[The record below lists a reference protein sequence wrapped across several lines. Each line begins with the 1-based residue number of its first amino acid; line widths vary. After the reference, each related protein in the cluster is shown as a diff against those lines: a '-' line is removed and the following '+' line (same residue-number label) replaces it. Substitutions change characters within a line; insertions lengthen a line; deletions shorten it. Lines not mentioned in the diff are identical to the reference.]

1 METERKREISPLLTD
16 LKSYKPAWLPADI
29 VAGLS
34 VAAVQ
39 VPTAIAYAQLAGF
52 SPEIGLYASILPVIV
67 YAFLGTSRQ
76 LVVGPDA
83 ATCTMVAAL
92 MMPLAAGDPSKYLSL
107 SAGLSLIAGVLMII
121 GGACKVGFIVN
132 FFSRPILVGF
142 LNGIAVSII
151 VGQLG
156 KFLGVKLDH
165 HDFFP
170 SLCEVATELTQTHM
184 PTLMVGAATMV
195 LLFLLKRFAPKAP
208 SSLIALAAATVGLI
222 YLGGPSPGV
231 AQVGSIPAGLP
242 SLWLPQFNYH
252 AGQGIV
258 VSAIGLVI
266 VSFTSG
272 MLTARS
278 FAARAGQT
286 IDANQE
292 MWALGA
298 ANLAAGFSGA
308 FAITGAD
315 SRTAVNSSSGS
326 KTQLS
331 AVFAALATAAVAA
344 WFSGPLA
351 LLPISALAAVL
362 IFSAISLL
370 DFASYKELKQVD
382 KIEFNLSLLT
392 TAGVLA
398 LGVLPGVAVAILL
411 ALLVI
416 LFRIYKS
423 DDTILGVVPGLDGY
437 NDLALSPD
445 AKPVADVVIWRFE
458 GPLVFFNA
466 DHFKA
471 RVKLVI
477 SNQQSR
483 PRWLVISMESVSQ
496 LDATGLK
503 ALEEL
508 CLELR
513 KDETEVLIARPKT
526 FMRSLRK
533 DTHLAEH
540 LDAESVFP
548 TVGAA
553 MAAIAE
559 RKDGSTSASAGSYK
573 TFFANLEAGN
583 ETTRQTVETPGNGE
597 DNTRS
602 DENNTDNET
611 GDQLANGTDNKSVSE
626 AGSETGKES

>member
-1 METERKREISPLLTD
+1 MESTRKQLISPLLKD
-16 LKSYKPAWLPADI
+16 LKGYKPSWLPFDLI
-29 VAGLS
+29 AGLS

-92 MMPLAAGDPSKYLSL
+92 MMPLAAGDQSRYLVL
-107 SAGLSLIAGVLMII
+107 SAGLSLITGVLMII
-121 GGACKVGFIVN
+121 GGLCKVGFIVN
-132 FFSRPILVGF
+132 FFSRPILIGF
-142 LNGIAVSII
+142 LNGIAASII

-156 KFLGVKLDH
+156 KLLGIKVEH

-170 SLCEVATELTQTHM
+170 TLFDVITSIPQTHM
-184 PTLMVGAATMV
+184 TTMIVGAATLV
-195 LLFLLKRFAPKAP
+195 LLVLLKRFAPRTP
-208 SSLIALAAATVGLI
+208 SSLIALAAASTGLL
-222 YLGGPSPGV
+222 YLGGPSSGV
-231 AQVGSIPAGLP
+231 ALVGSIPSGLP
-242 SLWLPQFNYH
+242 SLGIPEFNYH
-252 AGQGIV
+252 TGQGIV

-315 SRTAVNSSSGS
+315 SRTAVNSASGS

-344 WFSGPLA
+344 WLSGPLA
-351 LLPISALAAVL
+351 FLPITALAAVL

-370 DFASYKELKQVD
+370 DFASYKELKQVSRM
-382 KIEFNLSLLT
+382 EFNLSLLT
-392 TAGVLA
+392 TAGVLT

-411 ALLVI
+411 ALIVI
-416 LFRIYKS
+416 LFRIYNP
-423 DDTILGVVPGLDGY
+423 DDAILGEVPGLDGF
-437 NDLALSPD
+437 NDITLSPD
-445 AKPVADVVIWRFE
+445 AKPIPDIVIWRFE

-466 DHFKA
+466 DRFKT
-471 RVKLVI
+471 RVREVLAA
-477 SNQQSR
+477 QQPR
-483 PRWLVISMESVSQ
+483 PRWFVFTMESISQ

-508 CLELR
+508 CLEL
-513 KDETEVLIARPKT
+513 KKEEIGVLVARPKN
-526 FMRSLRK
+526 FMRNLRK
-533 DTHLAEH
+533 GTPLADHLSS
-540 LDAESVFP
+540 DNVFP
-548 TVGAA
+548 TIGSALASIGAG
-553 MAAIAE
+553 
-559 RKDGSTSASAGSYK
+559 KDRPTRESASSAGSYGN
-573 TFFANLEAGN
+573 FFNDDKEAAQETHTPQEQHEAGN
-583 ETTRQTVETPGNGE
+583 K
-597 DNTRS
+597 
-602 DENNTDNET
+602 TDPAA
-611 GDQLANGTDNKSVSE
+611 Q
-626 AGSETGKES
+626 

>member
-1 METERKREISPLLTD
+1 MESARKQLISPLLND
-16 LKSYKPAWLPADI
+16 LKGYKPSWFPLDLI
-29 VAGLS
+29 AGLS

-52 SPEIGLYASILPVIV
+52 SPEIGLYASILPVII

-92 MMPLAAGDPSKYLSL
+92 MTPLAAGDQSRYLVL

-121 GGACKVGFIVN
+121 GGLCKVGFIVN

-142 LNGIAVSII
+142 LNGIAASII

-156 KFLGVKLDH
+156 KLLGIKVEA

-170 SLCEVATELTQTHM
+170 TLFHVITSIPQTHM
-184 PTLMVGAATMV
+184 TTMIVGAATLV
-195 LLFLLKRFAPKAP
+195 LLVLLKRFAPRAP
-208 SSLIALAAATVGLI
+208 SSLIALAAASTALL
-222 YLGGPSPGV
+222 YLGGPSSGV
-231 AQVGSIPAGLP
+231 ALVGSIPSGLP
-242 SLWLPQFNYH
+242 SLGLPEFNYH

-315 SRTAVNSSSGS
+315 SRTAVNSASGS

-344 WFSGPLA
+344 WLSGPLA
-351 LLPISALAAVL
+351 FLPITALAAVL

-370 DFASYKELKQVD
+370 DFASYKELKQVSRM
-382 KIEFNLSLLT
+382 EFNLSLLT
-392 TAGVLA
+392 TAGVLT

-411 ALLVI
+411 ALIVI
-416 LFRIYKS
+416 LFRIYNP
-423 DDTILGVVPGLDGY
+423 DDSILGEVPGLDGF
-437 NDLALSPD
+437 NDITLSPIS
-445 AKPVADVVIWRFE
+445 KSIPNVVIWRFE

-466 DHFKA
+466 DRFKA
-471 RVKLVI
+471 RVREVLAA
-477 SNQQSR
+477 QQ
-483 PRWLVISMESVSQ
+483 PRVRWFVFSMESISQ

-508 CLELR
+508 CLELKR
-513 KDETEVLIARPKT
+513 EEIEVLIARPKSY
-526 FMRSLRK
+526 MRKLRK
-533 DTHLAEH
+533 DTPLSEH
-540 LDAESVFP
+540 LSSGNVFP
-548 TVGAA
+548 TIRAALDSIGAG
-553 MAAIAE
+553 
-559 RKDGSTSASAGSYK
+559 KDRPTREGTSSGSYGD
-573 TFFANLEAGN
+573 FFSDDNEAG
-583 ETTRQTVETPGNGE
+583 Q
-597 DNTRS
+597 
-602 DENNTDNET
+602 
-611 GDQLANGTDNKSVSE
+611 
-626 AGSETGKES
+626 TGKRKME

>member
-1 METERKREISPLLTD
+1 METAQTKDFSPLLND
-16 LKSYKPAWLPADI
+16 LKHYKPSWLPAD
-29 VAGLS
+29 VLAGLS

-52 SPEIGLYASILPVIV
+52 SPEVGLYASILPVIV

-92 MMPLAAGDPSKYLSL
+92 MMPLAAGDQSKYLTL

-121 GGACKVGFIVN
+121 GGVCKVGFIVN

-184 PTLMVGAATMV
+184 PTLIVAAATMV

-231 AQVGSIPAGLP
+231 ALVGSVPAGLP

-331 AVFAALATAAVAA
+331 AVFAALATAAVAL
-344 WFSGPLA
+344 WFSAPLA
-351 LLPISALAAVL
+351 LLPIPALAAVL
-362 IFSAISLL
+362 IVSAISLL

-416 LFRIYKS
+416 LFRIYKP
-423 DDTILGVVPGLDGY
+423 DDTILGDVPGLDGF
-437 NDLALSPD
+437 NDMTLSPD
-445 AKPVADVVIWRFE
+445 SKSLPDVVIWRFE

-471 RVKLVI
+471 RARSVI
-477 SNQQSR
+477 SSQEPQ
-483 PRWLVISMESVSQ
+483 PRWLVVSMESISQ

-508 CLELR
+508 CVEL
-513 KDETEVLIARPKT
+513 KKEGVEVLIARPKT
-526 FMRSLRK
+526 FMRNLRK
-533 DTHLAEH
+533 DTHIADH
-540 LDAESVFP
+540 LSSENVFP
-548 TVGAA
+548 TISAA
-553 MAAIAE
+553 LMAITT
-559 RKDGSTSASAGSYK
+559 RKDGSTNDEAAEGSYGS
-573 TFFANLEAGN
+573 FFKETGN
-583 ETTRQTVETPGNGE
+583 KI
-597 DNTRS
+597 D
-602 DENNTDNET
+602 DEPDKIIDNET
-611 GDQLANGTDNKSVSE
+611 ESKSEDETKSE
-626 AGSETGKES
+626 S